1 MKQKVSKKIL
11 LVGLSS
17 VFFMSCTSDEDAVN
31 PVHPETTTKVRMVVD
46 DFFQSTASALPTGE
60 SSISEIEAYLF
71 QNDTLKKCLGPL
83 SSTGGNTYELDIMNS
98 DRGDFYFIANTEG
111 HVDVSGLV
119 EGTTLKSD
127 FLKLASKLDDDQ
139 TRLKGNHIL
148 TGSYQRK
155 KKGSAEVTLQRGVAR
170 LDLTVNVPQIKI
182 KSVRIDNVSNTGYVF
197 KQSGVETPA
206 DVEKRTI
213 RRDFPEP
220 LTASETGLFYLYEQ
234 NNAEMKLTMEIEAEG
249 KSNTLSAQLPESLSR
264 NTIYT
269 LTVNKTGAED
279 FEITINVTTSVEEWT
294 PGEDVTTTPDSIVS
308 RTISRAI

>member
-1 MKQKVSKKIL
+1 MKQRVSKKIL

-17 VFFMSCTSDEDAVN
+17 VFFMSCTSDEDPVN
-31 PVHPETTTKVRMVVD
+31 PVQPEAVTKVRMIVD
-46 DFFQSTASALPTGE
+46 DFFQSTASALPTEE

-83 SSTGGNTYELDIMNS
+83 SSSGGDTYELNIMNS
-98 DRGDFYFIANTEG
+98 DKGDIYFIANTEG
-111 HVDVSGLV
+111 HVDVSGLE
-119 EGTTLKSD
+119 EGTTLKSE
-127 FLKLASKLDDDQ
+127 FLQLASKLNDDQ

-148 TGSYQRK
+148 TGSYQRQK
-155 KKGSAEVTLQRGVAR
+155 AGSAEVNLQRGVAR

-197 KQSGVETPA
+197 KQPGVETPV

-234 NNAEMKLTMEIEAEG
+234 NNAEMKLTMEIEADG

-269 LTVNKTGAED
+269 LTVNKTGTED

-294 PGEDVTTTPDSIVS
+294 PGEDVTATPDSIVS
-308 RTISRAI
+308 RNV

>member
-1 MKQKVSKKIL
+1 MKQRVSKKIL

-17 VFFMSCTSDEDAVN
+17 VFFMSCTSDEDPVN
-31 PVHPETTTKVRMVVD
+31 PVQPEAVTKVRMIVD
-46 DFFQSTASALPTGE
+46 DFFQSTASAFPTGE

-83 SSTGGNTYELDIMNS
+83 SSSGGDTYELNIMNS
-98 DRGDFYFIANTEG
+98 DKGDIYFIANTEG
-111 HVDVSGLV
+111 HVDVSGLE
-119 EGTTLKSD
+119 EGTTLKSE
-127 FLKLASKLDDDQ
+127 FLQLASKLNDDQ

-148 TGSYQRK
+148 TGSYQRQK
-155 KKGSAEVTLQRGVAR
+155 AGSAEVNLQRGVAR

-197 KQSGVETPA
+197 KQSGVETPV

-234 NNAEMKLTMEIEAEG
+234 NNAEMKLTMEIEADG

-269 LTVNKTGAED
+269 LTVNKTGTED

-294 PGEDVTTTPDSIVS
+294 PGEDVTATPDSIVS
-308 RTISRAI
+308 RNV

>member
-1 MKQKVSKKIL
+1 MKQRVSKKIL

-17 VFFMSCTSDEDAVN
+17 VFFMSCTSDEDPGN
-31 PVHPETTTKVRMVVD
+31 PVQPEAVTKVRMIVD

-83 SSTGGNTYELDIMNS
+83 SSSGGDTYELNIMNS
-98 DRGDFYFIANTEG
+98 DKGDIYFIANTEG
-111 HVDVSGLV
+111 HVDVSGLE
-119 EGTTLKSD
+119 EGTTLKSE
-127 FLKLASKLDDDQ
+127 FLQLASKLNDDQ

-148 TGSYQRK
+148 TGSYQRQK
-155 KKGSAEVTLQRGVAR
+155 TGSAEVNLQRGVAR

-197 KQSGVETPA
+197 KQSGVETPV

-234 NNAEMKLTMEIEAEG
+234 NNAEMNLTMEIEADG

-269 LTVNKTGAED
+269 LTVNKTGTED

-294 PGEDVTTTPDSIVS
+294 PGEDVTATPDSIVS
-308 RTISRAI
+308 RNV

>member
-1 MKQKVSKKIL
+1 MKQRVSKKIL

-17 VFFMSCTSDEDAVN
+17 VFFMSCTSDEDPVN
-31 PVHPETTTKVRMVVD
+31 PVQPEAVTKVRMIVD
-46 DFFQSTASALPTGE
+46 DFFQSTASALPTEE

-83 SSTGGNTYELDIMNS
+83 SSSGGDTYELNIMNS
-98 DRGDFYFIANTEG
+98 DKGDIYFIANTEG
-111 HVDVSGLV
+111 HVDVSGLE
-119 EGTTLKSD
+119 EGTTLKSE
-127 FLKLASKLDDDQ
+127 FLQLVSKLNDDQ

-148 TGSYQRK
+148 TGSYQRQK
-155 KKGSAEVTLQRGVAR
+155 AGSAEVNLQRGVAR

-197 KQSGVETPA
+197 KQSGIETPV

-234 NNAEMKLTMEIEAEG
+234 NNAEMNLTMEIEADG

-269 LTVNKTGAED
+269 LTVNKTGTED

-294 PGEDVTTTPDSIVS
+294 PGEDVTATPDSIVS
-308 RTISRAI
+308 RNV

>member
-1 MKQKVSKKIL
+1 MKQRVSKKIL

-17 VFFMSCTSDEDAVN
+17 VFFMSCTSDEDPVN
-31 PVHPETTTKVRMVVD
+31 PVQPEAVTKVRMIVD

-71 QNDTLKKCLGPL
+71 QNDTLKKCLGSL
-83 SSTGGNTYELDIMNS
+83 SSSGGDTYELNIMNS
-98 DRGDFYFIANTEG
+98 DKGDIYFIANTEG
-111 HVDVSGLV
+111 HVDVSGLE
-119 EGTTLKSD
+119 EGTTLKSE
-127 FLKLASKLDDDQ
+127 FLQLASKLNDDQ

-148 TGSYQRK
+148 TGSYQRQK
-155 KKGSAEVTLQRGVAR
+155 TGSAEVNLQRGVAR

-197 KQSGVETPA
+197 KQSGIETPV

-234 NNAEMKLTMEIEAEG
+234 NNAEMKLTMEIEADG

-269 LTVNKTGAED
+269 LTVNKTGTED

-294 PGEDVTTTPDSIVS
+294 PGEDVTATPDSIVS
-308 RTISRAI
+308 RNV

>member
-1 MKQKVSKKIL
+1 MKQRVSKKIL

-17 VFFMSCTSDEDAVN
+17 VFFMSCTSDEDPVN
-31 PVHPETTTKVRMVVD
+31 PVQPEAVTKVRMIVD
-46 DFFQSTASALPTGE
+46 DFFQSTASALPTEE

-83 SSTGGNTYELDIMNS
+83 SSNGGDTYELNIMNS
-98 DRGDFYFIANTEG
+98 DKGDIYFIANTEG
-111 HVDVSGLV
+111 HVDVSGLE
-119 EGTTLKSD
+119 EGTTLKSE
-127 FLKLASKLDDDQ
+127 FLQLASKLNDDQ

-148 TGSYQRK
+148 TGSYQRQK
-155 KKGSAEVTLQRGVAR
+155 TGSAEVNLQRGVAR

-197 KQSGVETPA
+197 KQSGVETPV

-234 NNAEMKLTMEIEAEG
+234 NNAEMNLTMEIEADG

-269 LTVNKTGAED
+269 LTVNKTGTED

-294 PGEDVTTTPDSIVS
+294 PGEDVTATPDSIVS
-308 RTISRAI
+308 RNV

>member
-1 MKQKVSKKIL
+1 MKQRVSKKIL

-17 VFFMSCTSDEDAVN
+17 VFFMSCTSDDDPVN
-31 PVHPETTTKVRMVVD
+31 PVQPEAVTKVRMIVD

-83 SSTGGNTYELDIMNS
+83 SSSGGDTYELNIMNS
-98 DRGDFYFIANTEG
+98 DKGDIYFIANTEG
-111 HVDVSGLV
+111 HVDVSGLE
-119 EGTTLKSD
+119 EGSTLKSE
-127 FLKLASKLDDDQ
+127 FLQLASKLNDDQ

-148 TGSYQRK
+148 TGSYQRQK
-155 KKGSAEVTLQRGVAR
+155 AGSAEVNLQRGVAR

-197 KQSGVETPA
+197 KQSGVETPV

-234 NNAEMKLTMEIEAEG
+234 NNAEMKLTMEIEADG
-249 KSNTLSAQLPESLSR
+249 KSNTLSAQLPVSLSR

-269 LTVNKTGAED
+269 LTVNKTGTED

-294 PGEDVTTTPDSIVS
+294 PGEDVTATPDSIVS
-308 RTISRAI
+308 RNV

>member
-1 MKQKVSKKIL
+1 MKQRVSKKIL

-17 VFFMSCTSDEDAVN
+17 VFFMSCTSDEDPVN
-31 PVHPETTTKVRMVVD
+31 PVQPEAVTKVRMIVD

-83 SSTGGNTYELDIMNS
+83 SSSGGDTYELNIMNS
-98 DRGDFYFIANTEG
+98 DKGDIYFIANTEG
-111 HVDVSGLV
+111 HVDVSGLE
-119 EGTTLKSD
+119 EGTTLKSE
-127 FLKLASKLDDDQ
+127 FLQLASKLNDDQ

-148 TGSYQRK
+148 TGSYQRQK
-155 KKGSAEVTLQRGVAR
+155 AGSAEVNLQRGVAR

-182 KSVRIDNVSNTGYVF
+182 KSVRIDKVSNTGYVF
-197 KQSGVETPA
+197 KQSGVETPV

-234 NNAEMKLTMEIEAEG
+234 NNAEMKLTMEIEADG

-269 LTVNKTGAED
+269 LTVNKTGTED

-294 PGEDVTTTPDSIVS
+294 PGEDVTATPDSIVS
-308 RTISRAI
+308 RNV

>member
-1 MKQKVSKKIL
+1 MKQRVSKKIL

-17 VFFMSCTSDEDAVN
+17 VFFMSCTSDEDPVN
-31 PVHPETTTKVRMVVD
+31 PVQPEAVTKVRMIVD

-83 SSTGGNTYELDIMNS
+83 SSSGGDTYELNIMNS
-98 DRGDFYFIANTEG
+98 DKGDIYFIANTEG
-111 HVDVSGLV
+111 HVDVSGLE
-119 EGTTLKSD
+119 EGTTLKSE
-127 FLKLASKLDDDQ
+127 FLQLASKLNDDQ

-148 TGSYQRK
+148 TGSYQRQK
-155 KKGSAEVTLQRGVAR
+155 AGSAEVNLQRGVAR

-197 KQSGVETPA
+197 KQSGVETPV

-234 NNAEMKLTMEIEAEG
+234 NNAEMKLTMEIEADG

-269 LTVNKTGAED
+269 LTVNKTGTED
-279 FEITINVTTSVEEWT
+279 FEITINVTTSVEEWI
-294 PGEDVTTTPDSIVS
+294 PGEEVTATPDSIVS
-308 RTISRAI
+308 RNV

>member
-1 MKQKVSKKIL
+1 MKQRVSKKIL

-17 VFFMSCTSDEDAVN
+17 VFFMSCTSDEDPVN
-31 PVHPETTTKVRMVVD
+31 PVQPEAVTKVRMIVD

-83 SSTGGNTYELDIMNS
+83 SSSGGDTYELNIMNS
-98 DRGDFYFIANTEG
+98 DKGDIYFIANTEG
-111 HVDVSGLV
+111 HVDVSGLE
-119 EGTTLKSD
+119 EGTTLKSE
-127 FLKLASKLDDDQ
+127 FLQLASKLNDDQ

-148 TGSYQRK
+148 TGSYQRQK
-155 KKGSAEVTLQRGVAR
+155 AGGAEVNLQRGVAR

-197 KQSGVETPA
+197 KQSGVETPV

-234 NNAEMKLTMEIEAEG
+234 NNAEMKLTMEIEADG
-249 KSNTLSAQLPESLSR
+249 KSNTLSAQLPVSLSR

-269 LTVNKTGAED
+269 LTVNKTGTED

-294 PGEDVTTTPDSIVS
+294 PGEDVTATPDSIVS
-308 RTISRAI
+308 RNV

>member
-1 MKQKVSKKIL
+1 MKQRVSKKIL

-17 VFFMSCTSDEDAVN
+17 VFFMSCTSDEDPVN
-31 PVHPETTTKVRMVVD
+31 PVQPEAVTKVRMIVD
-46 DFFQSTASALPTGE
+46 DFFQSTASALPTEE

-83 SSTGGNTYELDIMNS
+83 SSSGGDTYELNIMNS
-98 DRGDFYFIANTEG
+98 DKGDIYFIANTEG
-111 HVDVSGLV
+111 HVDVSGLE
-119 EGTTLKSD
+119 EGTTLKSE
-127 FLKLASKLDDDQ
+127 FLQLASKLNDDQ

-148 TGSYQRK
+148 TGSYQRQK
-155 KKGSAEVTLQRGVAR
+155 AGSAEVNLQRGVAR

-197 KQSGVETPA
+197 KQSGIETPV

-213 RRDFPEP
+213 RRDFLEP

-234 NNAEMKLTMEIEAEG
+234 NNAEMNLTMEIEADG

-269 LTVNKTGAED
+269 LTVNKTGTED

-294 PGEDVTTTPDSIVS
+294 PGEDVTATPDSIVS
-308 RTISRAI
+308 RNV

>member
-1 MKQKVSKKIL
+1 MKQRVSKKIL

-17 VFFMSCTSDEDAVN
+17 VFFMSCTSDEDPVN
-31 PVHPETTTKVRMVVD
+31 PVQPEAVTKVRMIVD

-83 SSTGGNTYELDIMNS
+83 SSSGGDTYELNIMNS
-98 DRGDFYFIANTEG
+98 DKGDIYFIANTEG
-111 HVDVSGLV
+111 HVDVSGLE
-119 EGTTLKSD
+119 EGTTLKSE
-127 FLKLASKLDDDQ
+127 FLQLASKLNDDQ

-148 TGSYQRK
+148 TGSYQRQK
-155 KKGSAEVTLQRGVAR
+155 AGSAEVNLQRGVAR

-197 KQSGVETPA
+197 KQSGVETPV

-220 LTASETGLFYLYEQ
+220 LTASEAGLFYLYEQ
-234 NNAEMKLTMEIEAEG
+234 NNAEMKLTMEIEADG
-249 KSNTLSAQLPESLSR
+249 KSNTLSAQLPVSLSR

-269 LTVNKTGAED
+269 LTVNKTGTED

-294 PGEDVTTTPDSIVS
+294 PGEDVTATPDSIVS
-308 RTISRAI
+308 RNV

>member
-17 VFFMSCTSDEDAVN
+17 VFFMSCTSDEDPVN
-31 PVHPETTTKVRMVVD
+31 PVQPEAVTKVRMIVD
-46 DFFQSTASALPTGE
+46 DFFQSTASALPTEE

-83 SSTGGNTYELDIMNS
+83 SSSGGDTYELNIMNS
-98 DRGDFYFIANTEG
+98 DKGDIYFIANTEG
-111 HVDVSGLV
+111 HVDVSGLE
-119 EGTTLKSD
+119 EGTTLKSE
-127 FLKLASKLDDDQ
+127 FLQLASKLNDDQ

-148 TGSYQRK
+148 TGSYQRQK
-155 KKGSAEVTLQRGVAR
+155 AGSAEVNLQRGVAR

-197 KQSGVETPA
+197 KQSGVETPV

-234 NNAEMKLTMEIEAEG
+234 NNAEMKLTMEIEADG

-269 LTVNKTGAED
+269 LTVNKTGTED

-294 PGEDVTTTPDSIVS
+294 PGEDVTATPDSIVS
-308 RTISRAI
+308 RNV

>member
-1 MKQKVSKKIL
+1 MKQRVSKKIL

-17 VFFMSCTSDEDAVN
+17 VFFMSCTSDEDPVN
-31 PVHPETTTKVRMVVD
+31 PVQTEAVTKVRMIVD

-83 SSTGGNTYELDIMNS
+83 SSSGGDTYELNIMNS
-98 DRGDFYFIANTEG
+98 DKGDIYFIANTEG
-111 HVDVSGLV
+111 HVDVSGLE
-119 EGTTLKSD
+119 EGTTLKSE
-127 FLKLASKLDDDQ
+127 FLQLASKLNDDQ

-148 TGSYQRK
+148 TGSYQRQK
-155 KKGSAEVTLQRGVAR
+155 AGSAEVNLQRGVAR

-197 KQSGVETPA
+197 KQSGVETPV

-234 NNAEMKLTMEIEAEG
+234 NNAEMKLTMEIEADG
-249 KSNTLSAQLPESLSR
+249 KSNTLSAQLPVSLSR

-269 LTVNKTGAED
+269 LTVNKTGTED

-294 PGEDVTTTPDSIVS
+294 PGEDVTATPDSIVS
-308 RTISRAI
+308 RNV

>member
-1 MKQKVSKKIL
+1 MKQRVSKKIL

-17 VFFMSCTSDEDAVN
+17 VFFMSCTSDEDPVN
-31 PVHPETTTKVRMVVD
+31 PVQPEAVTKVRMIVD
-46 DFFQSTASALPTGE
+46 DFFQSTASALPTEE

-83 SSTGGNTYELDIMNS
+83 SSSGGDTYELNIMNS
-98 DRGDFYFIANTEG
+98 DKGDIYFIANTEG
-111 HVDVSGLV
+111 HVDVSGLE
-119 EGTTLKSD
+119 EGTTLKSE
-127 FLKLASKLDDDQ
+127 FLQLASKLNDDQ

-148 TGSYQRK
+148 TGSYQRQK
-155 KKGSAEVTLQRGVAR
+155 AGSAEVNLQRGVAR

-197 KQSGVETPA
+197 KQSGVETPV

-234 NNAEMKLTMEIEAEG
+234 HNPDMKLTMEIEADG

-269 LTVNKTGAED
+269 LTVNKTGTED
-279 FEITINVTTSVEEWT
+279 FEINIQVSTSVEEWT
-294 PGEDVTTTPDSIVS
+294 PGEDVTVTPDSVVS
-308 RTISRAI
+308 RTNP

>member
-1 MKQKVSKKIL
+1 MKQRVSKKIL

-17 VFFMSCTSDEDAVN
+17 VFFMSCTSDEDPVN
-31 PVHPETTTKVRMVVD
+31 PVQPEAVTKVRMIVD

-83 SSTGGNTYELDIMNS
+83 SSSGGDTYELNIMNS
-98 DRGDFYFIANTEG
+98 DKGDIYFIANTEG
-111 HVDVSGLV
+111 HVDVSGLE
-119 EGTTLKSD
+119 EGTTLKSE
-127 FLKLASKLDDDQ
+127 FLQLASKLNDDQ

-148 TGSYQRK
+148 TGSYQRQK
-155 KKGSAEVTLQRGVAR
+155 TGSAEVNLQRGVAR

-197 KQSGVETPA
+197 KQSGIETPV

-234 NNAEMKLTMEIEAEG
+234 NNAEMNLTMEIEADG

-264 NTIYT
+264 NKIYT
-269 LTVNKTGAED
+269 LTVNKTGTED
-279 FEITINVTTSVEEWT
+279 FEITINVTTSVEEWI
-294 PGEDVTTTPDSIVS
+294 PGEDVTATPDSIVS
-308 RTISRAI
+308 RNV

>member
-1 MKQKVSKKIL
+1 MKQRVSKKIL

-17 VFFMSCTSDEDAVN
+17 VFFMSCTSDEDPVN
-31 PVHPETTTKVRMVVD
+31 PVQPEAVTKVRMIVD

-83 SSTGGNTYELDIMNS
+83 SSSGGDTYELNIMNS
-98 DRGDFYFIANTEG
+98 DKGDIYFIANTEG
-111 HVDVSGLV
+111 HVDVSGLE
-119 EGTTLKSD
+119 EGTTLKSE
-127 FLKLASKLDDDQ
+127 FLQLASKLNDDQ

-148 TGSYQRK
+148 TGSYQRQK
-155 KKGSAEVTLQRGVAR
+155 AGSAEVNLQRGVAR

-197 KQSGVETPA
+197 KQSGVETPV

-234 NNAEMKLTMEIEAEG
+234 NNAEMKLTMEIEADG

-269 LTVNKTGAED
+269 LTVNKTGTED
-279 FEITINVTTSVEEWT
+279 FEITVNVTTSVEEWT
-294 PGEDVTTTPDSIVS
+294 PGEDVTATPDSIVS
-308 RTISRAI
+308 RNV

>member
-1 MKQKVSKKIL
+1 MKQRVSKKIL

-17 VFFMSCTSDEDAVN
+17 VFFMSCTSDEDPVN
-31 PVHPETTTKVRMVVD
+31 PVQPEAVTKVRMIVD
-46 DFFQSTASALPTGE
+46 DFFQSTASALPTEE

-83 SSTGGNTYELDIMNS
+83 SSSGGDTYELNIMNS
-98 DRGDFYFIANTEG
+98 DKGDIYFIANTEG
-111 HVDVSGLV
+111 HVDVSGLE
-119 EGTTLKSD
+119 EGTTLKSE
-127 FLKLASKLDDDQ
+127 FLQLASKLNDDQ

-148 TGSYQRK
+148 TGSYQRQK
-155 KKGSAEVTLQRGVAR
+155 ARSAEVNLQRGVAR

-197 KQSGVETPA
+197 KQSGVETPV

-234 NNAEMKLTMEIEAEG
+234 NNAEMKLTMEIEADG
-249 KSNTLSAQLPESLSR
+249 KSNTLSAQLPVSLSR

-269 LTVNKTGAED
+269 LTVNKTGTED

-294 PGEDVTTTPDSIVS
+294 QGEDVTATPDSIVS
-308 RTISRAI
+308 RNV

>member
-1 MKQKVSKKIL
+1 MKQRVSKKIL

-17 VFFMSCTSDEDAVN
+17 VFFMSCTSDEDPVN
-31 PVHPETTTKVRMVVD
+31 PVQPEAVTKVRMIVD

-83 SSTGGNTYELDIMNS
+83 SSSGGDTYELNIMNS
-98 DRGDFYFIANTEG
+98 DKGDIYFIANTEG
-111 HVDVSGLV
+111 HVDVSGLE
-119 EGTTLKSD
+119 EGTTLKSE
-127 FLKLASKLDDDQ
+127 FLQLASKLNDDQ

-148 TGSYQRK
+148 TGSYQRQK
-155 KKGSAEVTLQRGVAR
+155 AGSAEVNLQRGVAR

-197 KQSGVETPA
+197 KQSGVETPV

-234 NNAEMKLTMEIEAEG
+234 NNAEMKLTMEIEADG

-264 NTIYT
+264 NKIYT
-269 LTVNKTGAED
+269 LTVNKTGTED
-279 FEITINVTTSVEEWT
+279 FEITINVTTSVEGWT
-294 PGEDVTTTPDSIVS
+294 PGDDVTATPDSIVS
-308 RTISRAI
+308 RNV

>member
-1 MKQKVSKKIL
+1 MKQRVSKKIL

-17 VFFMSCTSDEDAVN
+17 VFFMSCTSDEDPVN
-31 PVHPETTTKVRMVVD
+31 PVQPEAVTKVRMIVD

-83 SSTGGNTYELDIMNS
+83 SSSGGDTYELNIMNS
-98 DRGDFYFIANTEG
+98 DKGDIYFIANTEG
-111 HVDVSGLV
+111 HVDVSGLE
-119 EGTTLKSD
+119 EGTTLKSE
-127 FLKLASKLDDDQ
+127 FLQLASKLNDDQ

-148 TGSYQRK
+148 TGSYQRQK
-155 KKGSAEVTLQRGVAR
+155 EGSAEVNLQRGVAR

-197 KQSGVETPA
+197 KQSGIETPV

-234 NNAEMKLTMEIEAEG
+234 NNAEMNLTMEIEADG

-269 LTVNKTGAED
+269 LTVNKTGTED

-294 PGEDVTTTPDSIVS
+294 QGEDVTATPDSIVS
-308 RTISRAI
+308 RNV

>member
-1 MKQKVSKKIL
+1 MKQRVSKKIL

-17 VFFMSCTSDEDAVN
+17 VFFMSCTSDEDPVN
-31 PVHPETTTKVRMVVD
+31 PVQPEAVTKVRMIVD
-46 DFFQSTASALPTGE
+46 DFFQSTASALPTEE
-60 SSISEIEAYLF
+60 SLISEIEAYLF

-83 SSTGGNTYELDIMNS
+83 SSSGGDTYELNIMNS
-98 DRGDFYFIANTEG
+98 DKGDIYFIANTEG
-111 HVDVSGLV
+111 HVDVSGLE
-119 EGTTLKSD
+119 EGTTLKSE
-127 FLKLASKLDDDQ
+127 FLQLASKLNDDQ

-148 TGSYQRK
+148 TGSYQRQK
-155 KKGSAEVTLQRGVAR
+155 AGSAEVNLQRGVAR

-197 KQSGVETPA
+197 KQSGVETPV

-234 NNAEMKLTMEIEAEG
+234 NNAEMKLTMEIEADG

-269 LTVNKTGAED
+269 LTVNKTGTED

-294 PGEDVTTTPDSIVS
+294 QGEDVTATPDSIVS
-308 RTISRAI
+308 RNV

>member
-1 MKQKVSKKIL
+1 MKQRVSKKIL

-17 VFFMSCTSDEDAVN
+17 VFFMSCTSDEDPVN
-31 PVHPETTTKVRMVVD
+31 PVQPEAVTKVRMIVD

-83 SSTGGNTYELDIMNS
+83 SSSGGDTYELNIMNS
-98 DRGDFYFIANTEG
+98 DKGDIYFIANTEG
-111 HVDVSGLV
+111 HVDVSGLE
-119 EGTTLKSD
+119 EGTTLKSE
-127 FLKLASKLDDDQ
+127 FLQLASKLNDDQ

-148 TGSYQRK
+148 TGSYQRQK
-155 KKGSAEVTLQRGVAR
+155 AGSAEVNLQRGVAR

-197 KQSGVETPA
+197 KQSGVETPV

-213 RRDFPEP
+213 RKDFPEP

-234 NNAEMKLTMEIEAEG
+234 NNAEMKLTMEIEADG

-264 NTIYT
+264 NKIYT
-269 LTVNKTGAED
+269 LTVNKTGTED
-279 FEITINVTTSVEEWT
+279 FEITINVTTSVEEWI

-308 RTISRAI
+308 RNV

>member
-1 MKQKVSKKIL
+1 MKQRVSKKIL

-17 VFFMSCTSDEDAVN
+17 VFFMSCTSDDDPVN
-31 PVHPETTTKVRMVVD
+31 PVQPEAVTKVRMIVD

-83 SSTGGNTYELDIMNS
+83 SSSGGDTYELNIMNS
-98 DRGDFYFIANTEG
+98 DKGDIYFIANTEG
-111 HVDVSGLV
+111 HVDVSGLE
-119 EGTTLKSD
+119 EGSTLKSE
-127 FLKLASKLDDDQ
+127 FLQLVSKLNDDQ

-148 TGSYQRK
+148 TGSYQRQK
-155 KKGSAEVTLQRGVAR
+155 AGSAEVNLQRGVAR

-197 KQSGVETPA
+197 KQSGVETPV

-234 NNAEMKLTMEIEAEG
+234 NNAEMKLTMEIEADG

-269 LTVNKTGAED
+269 LTVNKTGTED
-279 FEITINVTTSVEEWT
+279 FEITVNVTTSVEEWT
-294 PGEDVTTTPDSIVS
+294 PGEDVTATPDSIVS
-308 RTISRAI
+308 RNV

>member
-17 VFFMSCTSDEDAVN
+17 VFFMSCTSDEDPVN
-31 PVHPETTTKVRMVVD
+31 PVHPETATKVRMIVD

-60 SSISEIEAYLF
+60 SSITEIEAYLF

-83 SSTGGNTYELDIMNS
+83 SSTGGDTYELNIMNS
-98 DRGDFYFIANTEG
+98 DRGDIYFIANTEG
-111 HVDVSGLV
+111 HVDVSGLE
-119 EGTTLKSD
+119 EGTTLKSE
-127 FLKLASKLDDDQ
+127 FLKLASKLNDDQ

-155 KKGSAEVTLQRGVAR
+155 KTGSAEVNLQRGVAR
-170 LDLTVNVPQIKI
+170 LDLTVNVPQIKV
-182 KSVRIDNVSNTGYVF
+182 KSISIDNVSNTGYVF
-197 KQSGVETPA
+197 KQSGVETPS

-213 RRDFPEP
+213 RRDFSEP

-234 NNAEMKLTMEIEAEG
+234 NNAEMKLTMVIEADG

-269 LTVNKTGAED
+269 LTVNKTGTED
-279 FEITINVTTSVEEWT
+279 FEITINVTTSVEDWT

-308 RTISRAI
+308 RTI

>member
-1 MKQKVSKKIL
+1 MKQRVSKKIL

-17 VFFMSCTSDEDAVN
+17 VFFMSCTSDEDPVN
-31 PVHPETTTKVRMVVD
+31 PVQPETVTKVRMIVD

-83 SSTGGNTYELDIMNS
+83 SSSGGDTYELNIMNS
-98 DRGDFYFIANTEG
+98 DKGDIYFIANTEG
-111 HVDVSGLV
+111 HVDVSGLE
-119 EGTTLKSD
+119 EGTTLKSE
-127 FLKLASKLDDDQ
+127 FLQLASKLNDDQ

-148 TGSYQRK
+148 TGSYQRQK
-155 KKGSAEVTLQRGVAR
+155 AGSAEVNLQRGVAR

-197 KQSGVETPA
+197 KQSGVETPV

-234 NNAEMKLTMEIEAEG
+234 NNAEMKLTMEIEADG
-249 KSNTLSAQLPESLSR
+249 KSNTLSAQLPVSLSR

-269 LTVNKTGAED
+269 LTVNKTGTED

-294 PGEDVTTTPDSIVS
+294 PGEDVTATPDSIVS
-308 RTISRAI
+308 RNV

>member
-1 MKQKVSKKIL
+1 MKQRASKKIL

-17 VFFMSCTSDEDAVN
+17 VFFMSCTSDEDPVN
-31 PVHPETTTKVRMVVD
+31 PVQPEAVTKVRMIVD

-83 SSTGGNTYELDIMNS
+83 SSSGGDTYELNIMNS
-98 DRGDFYFIANTEG
+98 DKGDIYFIANTEG
-111 HVDVSGLV
+111 HVDVSGLE
-119 EGTTLKSD
+119 EGTTLKSE
-127 FLKLASKLDDDQ
+127 FLQLASKLNDDQ

-148 TGSYQRK
+148 TGSYQRQK
-155 KKGSAEVTLQRGVAR
+155 TGSAEVNLQRGVAR

-197 KQSGVETPA
+197 KQSGVETPV

-234 NNAEMKLTMEIEAEG
+234 NNAEMKLTMEIEADG

-269 LTVNKTGAED
+269 LTVNKTGTED

-294 PGEDVTTTPDSIVS
+294 PGEDVTATPDSIVS
-308 RTISRAI
+308 RNV

>member
-1 MKQKVSKKIL
+1 MKQRVSKKIL

-17 VFFMSCTSDEDAVN
+17 VFFMSCTSDEDPVN
-31 PVHPETTTKVRMVVD
+31 PVQPEAVTKVRMIVD

-83 SSTGGNTYELDIMNS
+83 SSSGGDTYELNIMNS
-98 DRGDFYFIANTEG
+98 DKGDIYFIANTEG
-111 HVDVSGLV
+111 HVDVSGLE
-119 EGTTLKSD
+119 EGTTLKSE
-127 FLKLASKLDDDQ
+127 FLQLASKLNDDQ

-148 TGSYQRK
+148 TGSYQRQK
-155 KKGSAEVTLQRGVAR
+155 AGSAEVNLQRGVAR

-197 KQSGVETPA
+197 KQSGIETPV

-234 NNAEMKLTMEIEAEG
+234 NNAEMKLTMEIEADG

-269 LTVNKTGAED
+269 LTVNKTGTED
-279 FEITINVTTSVEEWT
+279 FEITINVTTSVEEWI
-294 PGEDVTTTPDSIVS
+294 PGEDVTATPDSIVS
-308 RTISRAI
+308 RNV

>member
-1 MKQKVSKKIL
+1 MKQRVSKKIL

-17 VFFMSCTSDEDAVN
+17 VFFMSCTSDEDPVN
-31 PVHPETTTKVRMVVD
+31 PVQPEAVTKVRMIVD
-46 DFFQSTASALPTGE
+46 DFFQSTASALPTEE

-83 SSTGGNTYELDIMNS
+83 SSSGGDTYELNIMNS
-98 DRGDFYFIANTEG
+98 DKGDIYFIANTEG
-111 HVDVSGLV
+111 HVDVSGLE
-119 EGTTLKSD
+119 EGTTLKSE
-127 FLKLASKLDDDQ
+127 FLQLASKLNDDQ

-148 TGSYQRK
+148 TGSYQRQK
-155 KKGSAEVTLQRGVAR
+155 AGSAEVNLQRGVAR

-197 KQSGVETPA
+197 KQSGVETPV

-234 NNAEMKLTMEIEAEG
+234 NNAEMNLTMEIEADG

-269 LTVNKTGAED
+269 LTVNKTGTED
-279 FEITINVTTSVEEWT
+279 FEITINVTTRVEEWT
-294 PGEDVTTTPDSIVS
+294 PGEDVTATPDSIVS
-308 RTISRAI
+308 RNV

>member
-1 MKQKVSKKIL
+1 MKQRVSKKIL

-17 VFFMSCTSDEDAVN
+17 VFFMSCTSDEDPVN
-31 PVHPETTTKVRMVVD
+31 PVQPEAVTKVRMIVD

-83 SSTGGNTYELDIMNS
+83 SSSGGDTYELNIMNS
-98 DRGDFYFIANTEG
+98 DKGDIYFIANTEG
-111 HVDVSGLV
+111 HVDVSGLE
-119 EGTTLKSD
+119 EGTTLKSE
-127 FLKLASKLDDDQ
+127 FLQLASKLNDDQ

-148 TGSYQRK
+148 TGSYQRQK
-155 KKGSAEVTLQRGVAR
+155 AGSAEVNLQRGVAR

-197 KQSGVETPA
+197 KQSAVETPV

-213 RRDFPEP
+213 RKDFPEP

-234 NNAEMKLTMEIEAEG
+234 NNAEMKLTMEIEADG

-269 LTVNKTGAED
+269 LTVNKTGTED
-279 FEITINVTTSVEEWT
+279 FEITINVSTSVEEWT
-294 PGEDVTTTPDSIVS
+294 PGEDITATPDSIVS
-308 RTISRAI
+308 RNV

>member
-1 MKQKVSKKIL
+1 MKQRASKKIL

-17 VFFMSCTSDEDAVN
+17 VFFMSCTSDEDPVN
-31 PVHPETTTKVRMVVD
+31 PVQPEAVTKVRMIVD

-83 SSTGGNTYELDIMNS
+83 SSSGGDTYELNIMNS
-98 DRGDFYFIANTEG
+98 DKGDIYFIANTEG
-111 HVDVSGLV
+111 HVDVSGLE
-119 EGTTLKSD
+119 EGTTLKSE
-127 FLKLASKLDDDQ
+127 FLQLASKLNDDQ

-148 TGSYQRK
+148 TGSYQRQK
-155 KKGSAEVTLQRGVAR
+155 AGSAEVNLQRGVAR

-197 KQSGVETPA
+197 KQSGVETPV

-234 NNAEMKLTMEIEAEG
+234 NNAEMKLTMEIEADG

-269 LTVNKTGAED
+269 LTVNKTGTED
-279 FEITINVTTSVEEWT
+279 FEITINVTTSVEEWI
-294 PGEDVTTTPDSIVS
+294 PGEDVTATPDSIVS
-308 RTISRAI
+308 RNV

>member
-1 MKQKVSKKIL
+1 MKQRVSKKIL

-17 VFFMSCTSDEDAVN
+17 VFFMSCTSDEDPVN
-31 PVHPETTTKVRMVVD
+31 PVQPEAVTKVRMIVD
-46 DFFQSTASALPTGE
+46 DFFQSTASALPTEE

-83 SSTGGNTYELDIMNS
+83 SSSGGDTYELNIMNS
-98 DRGDFYFIANTEG
+98 DKGDIYFIANTEG
-111 HVDVSGLV
+111 HVDVSGLE
-119 EGTTLKSD
+119 EGTTLKSE
-127 FLKLASKLDDDQ
+127 FLQLASKLNDDQ

-148 TGSYQRK
+148 TGSYQRQK
-155 KKGSAEVTLQRGVAR
+155 TGSAEVNLQRGVAR

-197 KQSGVETPA
+197 KQSGIETPV

-234 NNAEMKLTMEIEAEG
+234 NNAEMKLTMEIEADG

-269 LTVNKTGAED
+269 LTVNKTGTED

-294 PGEDVTTTPDSIVS
+294 PGEDVTATPDSIVS
-308 RTISRAI
+308 RNV

>member
-1 MKQKVSKKIL
+1 MKQRVSKKIL

-17 VFFMSCTSDEDAVN
+17 VFFMSCTSDDDPVN
-31 PVHPETTTKVRMVVD
+31 PVQPEAVTKVRMIVD
-46 DFFQSTASALPTGE
+46 DFFQSTASALPTEE

-83 SSTGGNTYELDIMNS
+83 SSSGGDTYELNIMNS
-98 DRGDFYFIANTEG
+98 DKGDIYFIANTEG
-111 HVDVSGLV
+111 HVDVSGLE
-119 EGTTLKSD
+119 EGTTLKSE
-127 FLKLASKLDDDQ
+127 FLQLASKLNDDQ

-148 TGSYQRK
+148 TGSYQRQK
-155 KKGSAEVTLQRGVAR
+155 AGSAEVNLQRGVAR

-197 KQSGVETPA
+197 KQSGVETPV

-234 NNAEMKLTMEIEAEG
+234 NNAEMKLTMEIEADG
-249 KSNTLSAQLPESLSR
+249 KSNTLSAQLPVSLSR

-269 LTVNKTGAED
+269 LTVNKTGTED

-294 PGEDVTTTPDSIVS
+294 PGEDVTATPDSIVS
-308 RTISRAI
+308 RNV

>member
-1 MKQKVSKKIL
+1 MKQRVSKKIL

-17 VFFMSCTSDEDAVN
+17 VFFMSCTSDEDPVN
-31 PVHPETTTKVRMVVD
+31 PVQPEAVTKVRMIVD

-83 SSTGGNTYELDIMNS
+83 SSSGGDTYELNIMNS
-98 DRGDFYFIANTEG
+98 DKGDIYFIANTEG
-111 HVDVSGLV
+111 HVDVSGLE
-119 EGTTLKSD
+119 EGTTLKSE
-127 FLKLASKLDDDQ
+127 FLQLASKLNDDQ

-148 TGSYQRK
+148 TGSYQRQK
-155 KKGSAEVTLQRGVAR
+155 AGSAEVNLQRGVAR

-197 KQSGVETPA
+197 KQSGVETPV

-213 RRDFPEP
+213 RKDFPEP

-234 NNAEMKLTMEIEAEG
+234 NNAEMKLTMEIEADG

-269 LTVNKTGAED
+269 LTVNKTGTED

-294 PGEDVTTTPDSIVS
+294 QGEDVTATPDSIVS
-308 RTISRAI
+308 RNV

>member
-1 MKQKVSKKIL
+1 MKQRASKKIL

-17 VFFMSCTSDEDAVN
+17 VFFMSCTSDEDPVN
-31 PVHPETTTKVRMVVD
+31 PVQPEAVTKVRMIVD

-83 SSTGGNTYELDIMNS
+83 SSSGGDTYELNIMNS
-98 DRGDFYFIANTEG
+98 DKGDIYFIANTEG
-111 HVDVSGLV
+111 HVDVSGLE
-119 EGTTLKSD
+119 EGTTLKSE
-127 FLKLASKLDDDQ
+127 FLQLASKLNDDQ

-148 TGSYQRK
+148 TGSYQRQK
-155 KKGSAEVTLQRGVAR
+155 AGSAEVNLQRGVAR

-197 KQSGVETPA
+197 KQSGVETPV

-234 NNAEMKLTMEIEAEG
+234 NNAEMKLTMEIEADG

-269 LTVNKTGAED
+269 LTVNKTGTED

-294 PGEDVTTTPDSIVS
+294 PGEDVTATPDSIVS
-308 RTISRAI
+308 RNV

>member
-1 MKQKVSKKIL
+1 MKQRVSKKIL

-17 VFFMSCTSDEDAVN
+17 VFFMSCTSDEDPVN
-31 PVHPETTTKVRMVVD
+31 PVQPESVTKVRMIVD

-83 SSTGGNTYELDIMNS
+83 SSSGGDTYELNIMNS
-98 DRGDFYFIANTEG
+98 DKGDIYFIANTEG
-111 HVDVSGLV
+111 HVDVSGLE
-119 EGTTLKSD
+119 EGTTLKSE
-127 FLKLASKLDDDQ
+127 FLQLASKLNDDQ

-148 TGSYQRK
+148 TGSYQRQK
-155 KKGSAEVTLQRGVAR
+155 AGSAEVNLQRGVAR

-197 KQSGVETPA
+197 KQSAVETPV

-213 RRDFPEP
+213 RKDFPEP

-234 NNAEMKLTMEIEAEG
+234 NNAEMKLTMEIEADG

-269 LTVNKTGAED
+269 LTVNKTGTED
-279 FEITINVTTSVEEWT
+279 FEITINVSTSVEEWT
-294 PGEDVTTTPDSIVS
+294 PGEDITATPDSIVS
-308 RTISRAI
+308 RNV

>member
-1 MKQKVSKKIL
+1 MKQRVSKKIL

-17 VFFMSCTSDEDAVN
+17 VFFMSCTSDEDPVN
-31 PVHPETTTKVRMVVD
+31 PVQPEAVTKVRMIVD
-46 DFFQSTASALPTGE
+46 DFFQSTASALPTEE

-83 SSTGGNTYELDIMNS
+83 SSSGGDTYELNIMNS
-98 DRGDFYFIANTEG
+98 DKGDIYFIANTEG
-111 HVDVSGLV
+111 HVDVSGLE
-119 EGTTLKSD
+119 EGTTLKSE
-127 FLKLASKLDDDQ
+127 FLQLASKLNDDQ

-148 TGSYQRK
+148 TGSYQRQK
-155 KKGSAEVTLQRGVAR
+155 AGSAEVNLQRGVAR

-197 KQSGVETPA
+197 KQSGVETPV

-213 RRDFPEP
+213 RKDFPEP

-234 NNAEMKLTMEIEAEG
+234 NNAEMKLTMEIEADG

-269 LTVNKTGAED
+269 LTVNKTGTED

-294 PGEDVTTTPDSIVS
+294 PGEDVTATPDSIVS
-308 RTISRAI
+308 RNV

>member
-1 MKQKVSKKIL
+1 MKQRVSKKIL

-17 VFFMSCTSDEDAVN
+17 VFFMSCTSDEDPVN
-31 PVHPETTTKVRMVVD
+31 PVQPEAVTKVRMIVD

-83 SSTGGNTYELDIMNS
+83 SSSGGNTYELNIMNS
-98 DRGDFYFIANTEG
+98 DKGDIYFIANTEG
-111 HVDVSGLV
+111 HVDVSGLE
-119 EGTTLKSD
+119 EGTTLKSE
-127 FLKLASKLDDDQ
+127 FLQLASKLNDDQ

-148 TGSYQRK
+148 TGSYQRQK
-155 KKGSAEVTLQRGVAR
+155 AGSAEVNLQRGVAR

-197 KQSGVETPA
+197 KQSGVETPV

-234 NNAEMKLTMEIEAEG
+234 NNAEMKLTMEIEADG

-269 LTVNKTGAED
+269 LTVNKTGTED

-294 PGEDVTTTPDSIVS
+294 PGEDVTATPDSIVS
-308 RTISRAI
+308 RNV

>member
-1 MKQKVSKKIL
+1 MKQRVSKKIL

-17 VFFMSCTSDEDAVN
+17 VFFMSCTSDEDPVN
-31 PVHPETTTKVRMVVD
+31 PVQPEAVTKVRMIVD

-83 SSTGGNTYELDIMNS
+83 SSSGGDTYELNIMNS
-98 DRGDFYFIANTEG
+98 DKGDIYFIANTEG
-111 HVDVSGLV
+111 HVDVSGLE
-119 EGTTLKSD
+119 EGTTLKSE
-127 FLKLASKLDDDQ
+127 FLQLASKLNDDQ

-148 TGSYQRK
+148 TGSYQRQK
-155 KKGSAEVTLQRGVAR
+155 AGSAEVNLQRGVAR

-197 KQSGVETPA
+197 KQSGVETPV

-234 NNAEMKLTMEIEAEG
+234 NNAEMKLTMEIEADG
-249 KSNTLSAQLPESLSR
+249 KSNTLSAQLPASLSR

-269 LTVNKTGAED
+269 LTVNKTGTED
-279 FEITINVTTSVEEWT
+279 YEINIQVTTSVEEWT
-294 PGEDVTTTPDSIVS
+294 PGEDVTATPDSIVS
-308 RTISRAI
+308 RNV

>member
-1 MKQKVSKKIL
+1 MKQRVSKKIL

-17 VFFMSCTSDEDAVN
+17 VFFMSCTSDDDPVN
-31 PVHPETTTKVRMVVD
+31 PVQPEAVTKVRMIVD
-46 DFFQSTASALPTGE
+46 DFFQSTASALPTEE

-83 SSTGGNTYELDIMNS
+83 SSSGGDTYELNIMNS
-98 DRGDFYFIANTEG
+98 DKGDIYFIANTEG
-111 HVDVSGLV
+111 HVDVSGLE
-119 EGTTLKSD
+119 EGTTLKSE
-127 FLKLASKLDDDQ
+127 FLQLASKLNDDQ

-148 TGSYQRK
+148 TGSYQRQK
-155 KKGSAEVTLQRGVAR
+155 AGSAEVNLQRGVAR

-197 KQSGVETPA
+197 KQSGIETPV

-234 NNAEMKLTMEIEAEG
+234 NNAEMKLTMEIEADG
-249 KSNTLSAQLPESLSR
+249 KSNTLSAQLPVSLSR

-269 LTVNKTGAED
+269 LTVNKTGTED

-294 PGEDVTTTPDSIVS
+294 PGEDVTATPDSIVS
-308 RTISRAI
+308 RNV